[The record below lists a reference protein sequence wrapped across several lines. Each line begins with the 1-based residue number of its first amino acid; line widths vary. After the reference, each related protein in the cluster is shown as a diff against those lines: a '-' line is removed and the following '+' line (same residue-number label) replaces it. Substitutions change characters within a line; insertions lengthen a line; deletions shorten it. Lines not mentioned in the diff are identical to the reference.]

1 MSTALVPIEHY
12 EQNKKDQRDARKRA
26 AFLASLA
33 VCANVCRAC
42 EDAHLSRMTAYYW
55 RNNDSEFKR
64 QWDDCL
70 ELGTDAL
77 EDEAIRRAAEGTLE
91 PVFQGGQCV
100 GHVRKFSDTLLIF
113 MLKARRPAK
122 FKDRAH
128 LEVTGKNG
136 QPIDIRMSAEQFK
149 QLPLDERIRIMQSAM
164 GSPASN

>member
-1 MSTALVPIEHY
+1 MTCTQITHV
-12 EQNKKDQRDARKRA
+12 KKDYHAERVVRLKLAFIDALEA
-26 AFLASLA
+26 TG
-33 VCANVCRAC
+33 NVCKSC
-42 EDAHLSRMTAYYW
+42 EIAGMGRKTAYEW
-55 RNNDSEFKR
+55 RDLDPRFAA
-64 QWDDCL
+64 QWEKAVDR
-70 ELGTDAL
+70 GTDML
-77 EDEAIRRAAEGTLE
+77 EDEAVRRAAEGTLE
-91 PVFQGGQCV
+91 PVFQAGVCV

-149 QLPLDERIRIMQSAM
+149 QLPLDERIRVMQSAM